1 MTKEKCWTCKKV
13 KTGVK
18 LRSTDDRMCEEC
30 FVKNENALKQLVSDN
45 TQPGC
50 SGGSLS
56 SSGTGSALCQHC
68 NVPANDTDS
77 LLCDICVGTFHAKC
91 AGITDDV
98 FTALAQILTVTGWVC
113 TSCRASSRKA
123 FCQLQSGQTQLAE
136 EVAVE
141 ELKTKVATLQ
151 ATIHNMTSSAPIPR
165 PQSGLAT
172 VMREANKR
180 KKTVVVSSLQ
190 QVPGTDDATIF
201 TNFCENHLALK
212 PYVDLRQVKRVGKS
226 VPQKLIVPLLS
237 EHSAAEVLCRAK
249 ELCRATDPEVCRVYI
264 NPDLSRE
271 EAKAAY
277 EKRLARRH
285 ARDAPILHP
294 VSTSSLLTD
303 QVFMD
308 SRQSSSA
315 LAVGHMTLPIISS
328 VPTGKS
334 TAALDP
340 DAPSFHT

>member
-56 SSGTGSALCQHC
+56 SLGTGNALCQHC

-77 LLCDICVGTFHAKC
+77 LLCDICGGTFHAKC

-98 FTALAQILTVTGWVC
+98 FTVLAQILTITGWVC

-136 EVAVE
+136 EVAKLKVTVE
-141 ELKTKVATLQ
+141 ELKTKVATLW
-151 ATIHNMTSSAPIPR
+151 ATIHDMTSSAPIPR
-165 PQSGLAT
+165 PQSPNGLAT

-180 KKTVVVSSLQ
+180 KKTVVVSGLQ
-190 QVPGTDDATIF
+190 PVPGTDDATVF
-201 TNFCENHLALK
+201 TNFCENIWL
-212 PYVDLRQVKRVGKS
+212 
-226 VPQKLIVPLLS
+226 
-237 EHSAAEVLCRAK
+237 
-249 ELCRATDPEVCRVYI
+249 
-264 NPDLSRE
+264 
-271 EAKAAY
+271 
-277 EKRLARRH
+277 
-285 ARDAPILHP
+285 
-294 VSTSSLLTD
+294 
-303 QVFMD
+303 
-308 SRQSSSA
+308 
-315 LAVGHMTLPIISS
+315 
-328 VPTGKS
+328 
-334 TAALDP
+334 
-340 DAPSFHT
+340 